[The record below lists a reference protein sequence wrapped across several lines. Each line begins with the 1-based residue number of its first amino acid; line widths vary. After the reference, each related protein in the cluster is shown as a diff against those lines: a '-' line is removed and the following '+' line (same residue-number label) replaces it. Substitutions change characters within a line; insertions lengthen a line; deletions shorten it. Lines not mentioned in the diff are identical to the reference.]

1 MPSSNPDRLTPKV
14 EGINININSDIQ
26 YMLPFLA
33 GVIVLSSFSVAVSKK
48 KRIWESAPITPH
60 VQGCYVA
67 VPRCRQCV
75 NSVCYS
81 TYLTPQNI
89 TLSVLFFFRPKH
101 IKQTECERESFFFF
115 LKLLFYF
122 GRAWGRARPNAQ
134 SRFQWIGCGWIDPI
148 HVFSGS
154 SLASNPGST
163 LLSGL

>member
-1 MPSSNPDRLTPKV
+1 MCK
-14 EGINININSDIQ
+14 
-26 YMLPFLA
+26 
-33 GVIVLSSFSVAVSKK
+33 
-48 KRIWESAPITPH
+48 
-60 VQGCYVA
+60 
-67 VPRCRQCV
+67 QCV
-75 NSVCYS
+75 LL
-81 TYLTPQNI
+81 YLLDPPEHYAI
-89 TLSVLFFFRPKH
+89 GSVLLPSEAH
-101 IKQTECERESFFFF
+101 QTNRVREGELFFF